1 MRPFPIIAT
10 LLSIGVLTGG
20 HVLSAQA
27 GGGTYHLQTTIQ
39 IGGEGGWDYVS
50 TDPGK
55 RLYVSHGTKVVVV
68 DTAAGTVAGEIADT
82 PGVHGIAVAPDLARL
97 FVSAGRANSV
107 AIVDAKTLQ
116 TTGKVATEENPDA
129 ILYEPAHHEVYAFNG
144 RSHSATVIDG
154 VSGEVRATIPLPGKP
169 EFAVEDQAAGRIY
182 NNIEDKNEL
191 VAIDTASHA
200 VVATW
205 PIAPGEEASGLA
217 IDLAHHRLFIGCSN
231 NLMEMM
237 DSQSGKVLGSVPIGP
252 GVDANAFDPGTGLAF
267 ASSSDGTLTVARVGD
282 DGKLAVVQKLET
294 PKRARTMTVD
304 PATHRLYVPA
314 ADFSPPPADAAPGAR
329 PQFAAGSLRVM
340 VYGMG
345 E

>member
-1 MRPFPIIAT
+1 MRLTT
-10 LLSIGVLTGG
+10 LLAVLVLIGGLTGG
-20 HVLSAQA
+20 HALSAQPA
-27 GGGTYHLQTTIQ
+27 GGPYHPLKTIQ
-39 IGGEGGWDYVS
+39 IGGEGGWDYVAA
-50 TDPGK
+50 DPAAK

-68 DTAAGTVAGEIADT
+68 DTERGAVAGEIADT
-82 PGVHGIAVAPDLARL
+82 PGVHGIAVAPDLGKA

-107 AIVDAKTLQ
+107 SIVDAKTLQ
-116 TTGKVATEENPDA
+116 TTAKVATGENPDA
-129 ILYEPAHHEVYAFNG
+129 ILYEPARHEVYAFNG
-144 RSHSATVIDG
+144 RSSSATVIDAA
-154 VSGEVRATIPLPGKP
+154 SGAVRATIPLPGKP
-169 EFAVEDQAAGRIY
+169 EFAVEDVAAGRIY
-182 NNIEDKNEL
+182 NNIEDKNE
-191 VAIDTASHA
+191 VVVIDTASHA

-267 ASSSDGTLTVARVGD
+267 ASSSDGTLTVAKVGD
-282 DGKLAVVQKLET
+282 DGKLTVVQKLEI

-314 ADFSPPPADAAPGAR
+314 ADFTPLPADAAPGTR
-329 PQFAAGSLRVM
+329 PQIAPGSFRVM
-340 VYGMG
+340 VYEM
-345 E
+345 